1 MCKRR
6 QNLEFNEIYTKLY
19 SFDNIIQFPITYID
33 SGFKCICK
41 PGYSGSKCDQD
52 INECKI
58 SNPCQHKCENTLG
71 SFKCHCPKGYKIDP
85 QEKSQCIDINEC
97 DTSTVI
103 CQNGK
108 CINTDG
114 YYRCECIQGRYSDE

>member
-1 MCKRR
+1 MKSI
-6 QNLEFNEIYTKLY
+6 QSYILVLIWFNPV
-19 SFDNIIQFPITYID
+19 SNYID

-71 SFKCHCPKGYKIDP
+71 SFKCHCPKGYEIDP

-97 DTSTVI
+97 DTSTII

-108 CINTDG
+108 CMNTDG
-114 YYRCECIQGRYSDE
+114 SYRCECIQGRYSDE